1 LANQNSFINN
11 FSMKSDK
18 KNASSTALFST
29 KLGLILSVLGIA
41 VGTGNIWRFP
51 RIAAQ
56 NGGEEG
62 SGAFIIAW
70 LCCLFLFSIP
80 LIIAEYGIGRYGR
93 KGVIGSFVKLVGKR
107 YGWMGAFIGFVA
119 TAIMFYYSVVA
130 GWSLFYL
137 IESITSSLPK
147 NMQQANMIWDGFQG
161 SFWPSV
167 FHAIMMGL
175 GGLIVIKGIS
185 SIERINKILIPSLL
199 LVVVISLVRAVT
211 LPGSMQGLEYLFTP
225 DWHTLLEPSLWL
237 EALTQNAWDTGA
249 AWGLILTYGAYMRS
263 RDDITISAF
272 QTGIGN
278 NIVSLLAAMT
288 IFATV
293 FGTLGSTMNNVEI
306 LEIMKTSGPASTG
319 LTFMWMPQLFNEMTG
334 GKIFAILF
342 FLGLTFAAFSSL
354 ISMIELASRVFVDM
368 GFPRRSATIFICL
381 TGFFMGLPSAL
392 SVDILA
398 NQDFVWSVG
407 LMVSGAFMSFA
418 IIRFGPERFRSEI
431 VNNGEQKYTLG
442 GWWEVIIKY
451 VVPVEVIS
459 LLIWWIY
466 LSISSYAPDTW
477 YNPLSAF
484 SVATILVQWGIVM
497 GLLYYY
503 NGTISE
509 KSSPA

>member
-1 LANQNSFINN
+1 MSSN
-11 FSMKSDK
+11 K
-18 KNASSTALFST
+18 SSTDLFST

-56 NGGEEG
+56 NGGPDG
-62 SGAFIIAW
+62 AGAFLIAW
-70 LCCLFLFSIP
+70 VCCLFLFSIP
-80 LIIAEYGIGRYGR
+80 LIIAEYGIGRHGR
-93 KGVIGSFVKLVGKR
+93 KGVIGSFIKLVGKK
-107 YGWMGAFIGFVA
+107 YAWMGAFIGFVA

-130 GWSLFYL
+130 GWSLYYFV
-137 IESITSSLPK
+137 ESVTSSLPES
-147 NMQQANMIWDGFQG
+147 MQQANTIWEGFQG
-161 SFWPSV
+161 SLWPSV
-167 FHAIMMGL
+167 FHALMMGF
-175 GGLIVIKGIS
+175 GGIVVVKGIS

-211 LPGSMQGLEYLFTP
+211 LSGSMQGLEYLFTP
-225 DWHTLLEPSLWL
+225 DWTTLAEPSLWL

-293 FGTLGSTMNNVEI
+293 FGTLGSSMGNSEI
-306 LEIMKTSGPASTG
+306 LDVMRTSGPASTG
-319 LTFMWMPQLFNEMTG
+319 LTFIWMPQLFNEMAG
-334 GKIFAILF
+334 GSLFAILF

-368 GFPRRSATIFICL
+368 GFPRKNVTVFICL
-381 TGFFMGLPSAL
+381 TGFLLGMPSAL

-418 IIRFGPERFRSEI
+418 IIRFGPSRFRSEI
-431 VNNGEQKYTLG
+431 VNNGEQKHTLG
-442 GWWEVIIKY
+442 GWWEVVIKY

-466 LSISSYAPDTW
+466 LSITAYAPDSW

-484 SVATILVQWGIVM
+484 SVATIVVQWGIVM
-497 GLLYYY
+497 GLFYLY
-503 NGTISE
+503 NGTLANKTTDDE
-509 KSSPA
+509 AMETV

>member
-1 LANQNSFINN
+1 MNSNK
-11 FSMKSDK
+11 KSD
-18 KNASSTALFST
+18 SSTALFSS

-56 NGGEEG
+56 NGGQEG
-62 SGAFIIAW
+62 AGAFLIAW

-80 LIIAEYGIGRYGR
+80 LIIAEYGIGRNGR
-93 KGVIGSFVKLVGKR
+93 KGVVGSFIRLVGKK
-107 YGWMGAFIGFVA
+107 YGWMGSFIGFVA

-137 IESITSSLPK
+137 IESITSSLPE
-147 NMQQANMIWDGFQG
+147 NMQQANLIWEGFQG
-161 SFWPSV
+161 SLWPSV

-175 GGLIVIKGIS
+175 GGVIVIKGIS

-199 LVVVISLVRAVT
+199 LVVVISLIRAVT

-225 DWHTLLEPSLWL
+225 DWGTLSQPSLWL

-249 AWGLILTYGAYMRS
+249 AWGLILTYGAYMRTK
-263 RDDITISAF
+263 DDITISAF

-293 FGTLGSTMNNVEI
+293 FGTLGASMNNGEI

-319 LTFMWMPQLFNEMTG
+319 LTFMWMPQLFAEMAG
-334 GKIFAILF
+334 GAIFAILF

-368 GFPRRSATIFICL
+368 GYPRKVATIFICL

-442 GWWEVIIKY
+442 SWWEIIIKY

-459 LLIWWIY
+459 LLVWWIY
-466 LSISSYAPDTW
+466 LSISTYAPDTW

-484 SVATILVQWGIVM
+484 SVATIIVQWGIVM

-509 KSSPA
+509 KSSST